1 MDSRS
6 LFSYASN
13 NFRSGSRISRKTVY
27 WIIGSVLLALVL
39 LVWAFIAAAQWLM
52 YQGKDAAV
60 GIVNNAP
67 KISEVVLGKVENVIP
82 GAKET
87 IEGVVP
93 DAKKAIEDVVPGAS
107 GALGSVL
114 EGLDMK
120 RSAQREVSGTDIA
133 PISRYTDLVRTAW
146 DKAGIVQ
153 YEGKADFKQVRSH
166 YSNGFIAQGY
176 VETIISSNQETEV
189 HEYLKGQER
198 YKLTTTQKSS
208 SIVQLKIEKMLVQ
221 NS

>member
-27 WIIGSVLLALVL
+27 WIIGGVLLALVL

-93 DAKKAIEDVVPGAS
+93 DAKKAIDDVVPGAS

-120 RSAQREVSGTDIA
+120 RSAQREVSGTDVA
-133 PISRYTDLVRTAW
+133 PIARYTDLVRTAW
-146 DKAGIVQ
+146 DKAGIVH
-153 YEGKADFKQVRSH
+153 YEGKADFKQVRNH